1 MMAREPLSTLK
12 KDEKALSPGEGM
24 SERVEMVKIC
34 SECKAENLDSDLEC
48 GVCGSSFDAPQDPMN
63 ESLLESQSI
72 TRIEMEDLRSF
83 AIRFHSNSILGA
95 HILSD
100 SFHNRV

>member
-1 MMAREPLSTLK
+1 
-12 KDEKALSPGEGM
+12 M

-48 GVCGSSFDAPQDPMN
+48 DVVGVHSMPPKDPMN
-63 ESLLESQSI
+63 ESLLESQTI

-83 AIRFHSNSILGA
+83 AIRFQSNSILGA
-95 HILSD
+95 HILSN
-100 SFHNRV
+100 SSHNRV